1 MVVASSMKSW
11 PRKPK
16 LMIAMARALI
26 LFLFSSLFANGF
38 SPELSRVEP
47 RGGKLGSEIEIRLY
61 GKRLKDPQ
69 ELLLYHEGLT
79 VKSLAPGKDDNSV
92 MAVIAIAPDAPL
104 GEHPM
109 RLRCKGG
116 LTYMRTFWVGQFP
129 TVMEA
134 RSEDNTKDL
143 NDTFLEPQKVD
154 LNVTVQG
161 VADREDDDYYQVQCK
176 KGQRLSVEVEAMRLG
191 RVMFDPYVAILDK
204 NRFELAVNDDSPLL
218 KRDCAASI
226 IVPEDGPYTVVIR
239 ESSYEGNPAS
249 QYRMHIGSFP
259 RPRAVFPPAAK
270 PGEEIEF
277 TFIGDAKGDLKKRIK
292 VGNQPFDAFVE
303 DGGQSSPS
311 GNSVHVSALD
321 YINEVEPN
329 ENYKQAFPAE
339 NPPKAPV
346 AFHGILSS
354 ADDRDWF
361 RFQAKKGERL
371 RFQVL
376 ARHLRSPLDSVI
388 SIRQAAD
395 NKYLVAN
402 DDQTGGIPDSRLDY
416 EIPADG
422 EYVLEVRDQLKR
434 GGPDFVYRV
443 EIQNRAPAISAT
455 LPAADRVDTQKHK
468 MIHIP
473 RGNRLA
479 FAPNIARSNIG
490 CDIDFHAPNLPQG
503 VSATSHTVPRSLSS
517 FPVLFEAKADA
528 PIAGGL
534 YSFEIEDPKTKLRGP
549 FTEKISHLYVNNQ
562 GDYQVT
568 DTEKISVAVIEE
580 APFHLELFTPPVP
593 LVRNGTMTLKVT
605 AKRAKDFTKRIK
617 VRLPWKPPGI
627 GAPNEVDIPEGKN
640 EVNLVLNANG
650 DAPVQDWKILVTGEA
665 ITDQGTVRVSS
676 QFADLKVSEP
686 FVNLTI
692 AMAATNPGKN
702 TSVIAS
708 VEHLEPFP
716 GEARV
721 ILQALPH
728 GVKSDEKKI
737 TTESGEI
744 TFPLEVAEDAR
755 KGKHSNLFCQ
765 VIITKDGHPIPHNV
779 GHGGTLRID
788 PPPPAPKKK
797 PATETTPVKTE
808 KKEEP
813 KKPLSRLEQLRQSQ
827 NQ

>member
-1 MVVASSMKSW
+1 
-11 PRKPK
+11 
-16 LMIAMARALI
+16 MARSLL
-26 LFLFSSLFANGF
+26 LFLFSSFFASGF

-47 RGGKLGSEIEIRLY
+47 RGGKLGSEVEIRLY
-61 GKRLKDPQ
+61 GKRLSDPQ
-69 ELLLYHEGLT
+69 ELLLYHKGLT
-79 VKSLAPGKDDNSV
+79 VQSLTAGKDSNSV
-92 MAVIAIAPDAPL
+92 KAVIAIAPNAPL

-116 LTYMRTFWVGQFP
+116 VSYMRTFWVGQFP
-129 TVMEA
+129 TIMEA
-134 RSEDNTKDL
+134 RSGDNKRDL
-143 NDTFLEPQKVD
+143 NNTFEEPQTVD

-161 VADREDDDYYQVQCK
+161 VADREDDDFYQVQCK

-191 RVMFDPYVAILDK
+191 RVMFDPYIAILDK

-226 IVPEDGPYTVVIR
+226 IIPEDGPYTIVVR
-239 ESSYEGNPAS
+239 ESSYEGNTAS
-249 QYRMHIGSFP
+249 QYRMHIGNFP
-259 RPRAVFPPAAK
+259 RPRSIFPPAAK
-270 PGEEIEF
+270 PGEEVDF
-277 TFIGDAKGDLKKRIK
+277 TFIGDAKGNLKKKIK

-311 GNSVHVSALD
+311 GNSVHVSSLN
-321 YINEVEPN
+321 YINETEPN
-329 ENYKQAFPAE
+329 ENYKQACPTQS
-339 NPPKAPV
+339 PPKAPI

-354 ADDRDWF
+354 NEDKDWF
-361 RFQAKKGERL
+361 RFQAKKGEKL

-376 ARHLRSPLDSVI
+376 ARELRSPLDSVI
-388 SIRQAAD
+388 SIRKAKD

-402 DDQTGGIPDSRLDY
+402 DDQTAGIPDSRLDY

-434 GGPDFVYRV
+434 GGADFVYRV
-443 EIQNRAPAISAT
+443 EIQNRKPSITAT
-455 LPAADRVDTQKHK
+455 LPKADRVDTQKHK

-479 FAPNIARSNIG
+479 IAPNITRSNIG
-490 CDIDFHAPNLPQG
+490 CDINFHAPKLPQG
-503 VSATSHTVPRSLSS
+503 VSVRSHTVPRSLSN
-517 FPVLFEAKADA
+517 FPILFEAKSDA

-534 YSFEIEDPKTKLRGP
+534 YSFEIEDPKTKLKGP

-568 DTEKISVAVIEE
+568 DTQKISIAVIEE
-580 APFHLELFTPPVP
+580 APFHLELFAPPVP
-593 LVRNGTMTLKVT
+593 LVKNGTMTLKVS
-605 AKRAKDFTKRIK
+605 AKRVKDFKKKIK
-617 VRLPWKPPGI
+617 VKLPWKPPGI
-627 GAPNEVDIPEGKN
+627 GAPNEVEIPEGQN

-650 DAPVQDWKILVTGEA
+650 DAPVKDWKLLVTGES

-676 QFADLKVSEP
+676 KFVDLKVSEP
-686 FVNLTI
+686 FVNLSI

-702 TSVIAS
+702 TSVVAT

-721 ILQALPH
+721 ILHALPH
-728 GVKSDEKKI
+728 GVKSNEKKI
-737 TTESGEI
+737 TSESGEI
-744 TFPLEVAEDAR
+744 TFPLEVAKDAR
-755 KGKHSNLFCQ
+755 KGKHANLFCQ

-797 PATETTPVKTE
+797 PAAKAAPVKTE
-808 KKEEP
+808 KKEAP
-813 KKPLSRLEQLRQSQ
+813 KKPLSRLEQLRQAQ

>member
-1 MVVASSMKSW
+1 
-11 PRKPK
+11 
-16 LMIAMARALI
+16 MARSLL
-26 LFLFSSLFANGF
+26 LFLFSSFFASGF

-47 RGGKLGSEIEIRLY
+47 RGGKRGSEVEIRLY
-61 GKRLKDPQ
+61 GKRLSDPQ
-69 ELLLYHEGLT
+69 ELLLYHKGLT
-79 VKSLAPGKDDNSV
+79 VQSLTAGKDSNSV
-92 MAVIAIAPDAPL
+92 KAVIAIAPDAPL

-116 LTYMRTFWVGQFP
+116 VSYMRTFWVGQFP

-134 RSEDNTKDL
+134 RSEDKKKDL
-143 NDTFLEPQKVD
+143 NNTFQEPQKVD

-161 VADREDDDYYQVQCK
+161 VADREDDDYYQVQCR

-191 RVMFDPYVAILDK
+191 RVMFDPYIAILDK

-226 IVPEDGPYTVVIR
+226 IIPEDGPYTIVVR
-239 ESSYEGNPAS
+239 ESSYEGNTAS
-249 QYRMHIGSFP
+249 QYRMHIGTFP
-259 RPRAVFPPAAK
+259 RPRSIFPPAAK
-270 PGEEIEF
+270 PSEEVEF
-277 TFIGDAKGDLKKRIK
+277 TFIGDAKGNLKKKIK
-292 VGNQPFDAFVE
+292 VGNQPFNAFVE

-311 GNSVHVSALD
+311 GNSVHVSSLN
-321 YINEVEPN
+321 YINETEPN
-329 ENYKQAFPAE
+329 ENYKQACPTQS
-339 NPPKAPV
+339 PPKAPI

-354 ADDRDWF
+354 NEDKDWF
-361 RFQAKKGERL
+361 RFQAKKGEKL

-376 ARHLRSPLDSVI
+376 ARELRSPLDSVI
-388 SIRQAAD
+388 SIRKAKD

-402 DDQTGGIPDSRLDY
+402 DDQTAGIPDSRLDY

-434 GGPDFVYRV
+434 GGADFVYRV
-443 EIQNRAPAISAT
+443 EIQNRAPSITAT
-455 LPAADRVDTQKHK
+455 LPKADRVDTQKHK

-479 FAPNIARSNIG
+479 IAPNITRSNIG
-490 CDIDFHAPNLPQG
+490 CDINFHAPKLPQG
-503 VSATSHTVPRSLSS
+503 VSVKSHPVPRSLSN
-517 FPVLFEAKADA
+517 FPILFEAKSNA

-534 YSFEIEDPKTKLRGP
+534 YSFEIEDPKTKLKGP

-568 DTEKISVAVIEE
+568 DTQKISIAVIEE
-580 APFHLELFTPPVP
+580 APFHLELFAPPVP
-593 LVRNGTMTLKVT
+593 LVKNGTMTLKVS
-605 AKRAKDFTKRIK
+605 AKRAKDFKKKIK
-617 VRLPWKPPGI
+617 VKLPWKPPGI
-627 GAPNEVDIPEGKN
+627 GAPNEVEIPEGQN
-640 EVNLVLNANG
+640 EVSLVLNANG
-650 DAPVQDWKILVTGEA
+650 DAPVKDWKLLVTGES

-676 QFADLKVSEP
+676 KFVDLKVSEP
-686 FVNLTI
+686 FVNLSI

-702 TSVIAS
+702 TSVVAT

-721 ILQALPH
+721 ILHALPH
-728 GVKSDEKKI
+728 GVKSNEKKI
-737 TTESGEI
+737 TSESGEI
-744 TFPLEVAEDAR
+744 TFPLEVAKDAR
-755 KGKHSNLFCQ
+755 KGKHANLFCQ

-797 PATETTPVKTE
+797 QAAKAAPVKTE
-808 KKEEP
+808 KKEAP
-813 KKPLSRLEQLRQSQ
+813 KKPLSRLEQLRQTQ